1 MVFAAIAAVLAIC
14 GVGYHLLCLWS
25 ASRFVRDS
33 EKIELPDFKPPV
45 SILKPLRGA
54 DPEMYAALRSHCV
67 QDYPD
72 CEIIFGVADAGDPAA
87 AMVKKLKHEFPDQRI
102 ELVECPRV
110 LGSNLK
116 VSNLVQ
122 MLPSARQ
129 PFLLIND
136 SDIRVPSDYLR
147 RIIAPMADSRVGMVT
162 SMYRGVA
169 TGLWSKLEAIGIS
182 TDFIPGV
189 LAARQLQG
197 MHFALGATLAFP
209 RQRLEEIGG
218 FEPLLDYLADDYELG
233 ARIAATGHDVLL
245 SDVVVDTHLP
255 NYSFG
260 GFWRHQMR
268 WARGVRDARKW
279 GYLGLAVTFA
289 LPWAVIALLLSKGT
303 TWAWGVLALAALSR
317 MLVSL
322 SVGKRVLQDSR
333 LPRDLWL
340 LPLRDFLALAIWMTS
355 FFGRTVEWRGQRFSL
370 RDGKL
375 VAIR

>member
-33 EKIELPDFKPPV
+33 EKIELPDFTPPV
-45 SILKPLRGA
+45 SLLKPLRGA